1 MHGAWLNYRSMTAD
15 PSLKEQK
22 LKPGTVKRIF
32 SFAKPYQVSIYV
44 YLATVV
50 VDAALIVATPLL
62 LKKLIDDGVMPK
74 DSSVVTQLAF
84 FVALIA
90 VADAAFNMLGR
101 YFSSRIGEGLIYD
114 LRSLVFAHVQKQS
127 IAFFTRTQ
135 TGALISRI
143 NSDVIGAQQAFTS
156 TLSGLVSNVVS
167 LLLVGITMLILSW
180 QITIFSLL
188 MLPLFLIPTKWVGR
202 RLQSLT
208 RESFTLNSEM
218 SSTMTERFNVSG
230 AMLVSLYGQ
239 PLREEA
245 GFRVRA
251 RRVADIGIKTAMLN
265 RLFFIAL
272 TSVAAIAT
280 AIAYGIGGHLAING
294 GLTVGTLLA
303 ITALLARLY
312 GPLTALSNVR
322 IDVMTSLVSFE
333 RVFEVLDL
341 EPMVKDRSGAIALKS
356 SKGKIEFKNVDFSYP
371 NAQEISLASLESV
384 AKAETVTSG
393 IVLKGLTFTVEPG
406 TTTALVGPSGAGK
419 TTISALIPRLYDVT
433 GGSIKIDGNDIRDVT
448 LESLRNSIG
457 VVMQDA
463 HLFHETIVENL
474 RYAKQD
480 ATQDQMQSACEAAQ
494 IWDLIKSLPNGFET
508 MVGERG
514 HRLSGG
520 EKQRLAIARLLLKSP
535 SIVILDE
542 ATAHLDSENE
552 QLVHAALSHALKGR
566 TSIVIAHRLS
576 TVREADQILVLDKGV
591 IVEQGKHD
599 ELIARGGLY
608 SELKFCH
615 KRSIHQRIAT
625 AARRPYEDHRLTQVI
640 AQGQQELIAGG
651 IHLLS
656 RCNIFQFLVEIGHLI
671 Y

>member
-1 MHGAWLNYRSMTAD
+1 MSMHAAWMTHRSMTAD
-15 PSLKEQK
+15 PSVKEQK

-32 SFAKPYQVSIYV
+32 RFALPYRTNIIIF
-44 YLATVV
+44 LATVV
-50 VDAALIVATPLL
+50 VDAALVVATPLL
-62 LKKLIDDGVMPK
+62 LKQLIDDGVIPK
-74 DSSVVTQLAF
+74 DGAVVTKLAV
-84 FVALIA
+84 FVGLLA
-90 VADAAFNMLGR
+90 VADAGFNMLGR

-114 LRSLVFAHVQKQS
+114 LRSLVFAHVQRQS

-143 NSDVIGAQQAFTS
+143 NSDVMGAQQAFTA
-156 TLSGLVSNVVS
+156 TLSGVVSNVVS
-167 LLLVGITMLILSW
+167 LFLVGITMLILSW

-188 MLPLFLIPTKWVGR
+188 LLPVFLIPTKWVGR

-208 RESFTLNSEM
+208 RESFNVNAEM

-230 AMLVSLYGQ
+230 AMLVALYGE
-239 PLREEA
+239 PDREREY
-245 GFRVRA
+245 FRSRA
-251 RRVADIGIKTAMLN
+251 RRVADIGIKMAMLN

-280 AIAYGIGGHLAING
+280 AFAYGIGGHLAING
-294 GLTVGTLLA
+294 GVTVGTLLA

-341 EPMVKDRSGAIALKS
+341 QPMVKNQDGAKVLVTKEPR
-356 SKGKIEFKNVDFSYP
+356 IEFDNVNFSYP
-371 NAQEISLASLESV
+371 RAEEISLASLESA
-384 AKAETVTSG
+384 AKAETVQSG
-393 IVLKGLTFTVEPG
+393 QVLRNLSFVAEPG
-406 TTTALVGPSGAGK
+406 TMTALVGPSGAGK
-419 TTISALIPRLYDVT
+419 TTISALLPRLYDVT
-433 GGSIKIDGNDIRDVT
+433 EGSIKIDGNDIRELT
-448 LESLRNSIG
+448 LESLRESIG

-463 HLFHETIVENL
+463 HLFHESIAENL

-480 ATQDQMQSACEAAQ
+480 ATIEQMQAACEAAQ
-494 IWDLIKSLPNGFET
+494 IWKLIESLPNGLDT

-535 SIVILDE
+535 AVVILDE

-552 QLVHAALSHALKGR
+552 QLVHAALQTALKGR

-576 TVREADQILVLDKGV
+576 TVREADQILVLEKGS
-591 IVEQGKHD
+591 IVERGTHD
-599 ELIARGGLY
+599 ELVARGGLY
-608 SELKFCH
+608 ADLYN
-615 KRSIHQRIAT
+615 RQDLT
-625 AARRPYEDHRLTQVI
+625 GAANQDSPID
-640 AQGQQELIAGG
+640 
-651 IHLLS
+651 
-656 RCNIFQFLVEIGHLI
+656 N
-671 Y
+671 

>member
-1 MHGAWLNYRSMTAD
+1 MHAAWMTHRSMTAD
-15 PSLKEQK
+15 PSVKEQK

-32 SFAKPYQVSIYV
+32 SFARPYRTNIII

-50 VDAALIVATPLL
+50 VDAALVVATPLL
-62 LKKLIDDGVMPK
+62 LKRLIDDGVIPK
-74 DSSVVTQLAF
+74 NASVVTSLALL
-84 FVALIA
+84 VGLIA
-90 VADAAFNMLGR
+90 IADAGFNMLGR

-114 LRSLVFAHVQKQS
+114 LRSLVFSHVQKQS

-143 NSDVIGAQQAFTS
+143 NSDVIGAQQAFTA
-156 TLSGLVSNVVS
+156 TLSGVVSNVVS
-167 LLLVGITMLILSW
+167 LFLVTITMLILSW

-188 MLPLFLIPTKWVGR
+188 LLPVFLIPTKWVGR

-208 RESFTLNSEM
+208 RESFGVNAEM

-230 AMLVSLYGQ
+230 AMLVALYGE
-239 PLREEA
+239 PAREREY
-245 GFRVRA
+245 FRSRA
-251 RRVADIGIKTAMLN
+251 RRVADIGIKMAMLN

-280 AIAYGIGGHLAING
+280 AFAYGIGGHLAIQG
-294 GLTVGTLLA
+294 GVTVGTLLA

-341 EPMVKDRSGAIALKS
+341 EPMVNNRENATILKT
-356 SKGKIEFKNVDFSYP
+356 SKPRIEFRNVSFSYP
-371 NAQEISLASLESV
+371 KAEEISLASLESA
-384 AKAETVTSG
+384 AKAETVQSG
-393 IVLKGLTFTVEPG
+393 QVLNDLSFVAEPG
-406 TTTALVGPSGAGK
+406 TMTALVGPSGAGK
-419 TTISALIPRLYDVT
+419 TTISALLPRLYDVT
-433 GGSIKIDGNDIRDVT
+433 SGAISIDGHDIRDLT
-448 LESLRNSIG
+448 LESLRDSIG

-463 HLFHETIVENL
+463 HLFHETIAENL

-480 ATQDQMQSACEAAQ
+480 ATEEEMIQACKSAQ
-494 IWDLIKSLPNGFET
+494 IWNLIDSLPNGFET

-535 SIVILDE
+535 SVVILDE

-552 QLVHAALSHALKGR
+552 QLVHAALQTALKGR

-576 TVREADQILVLDKGV
+576 TVRDADQILVLEKGS
-591 IVEQGKHD
+591 IVERGTHD
-599 ELIARGGLY
+599 ELVAKGGLY
-608 SELKFCH
+608 SDLYN
-615 KRSIHQRIAT
+615 RQDLTGT
-625 AARRPYEDHRLTQVI
+625 A
-640 AQGQQELIAGG
+640 
-651 IHLLS
+651 
-656 RCNIFQFLVEIGHLI
+656 N
-671 Y
+671 

>member
-1 MHGAWLNYRSMTAD
+1 MHAAWMTHRSMTAD
-15 PSLKEQK
+15 PSVKEQK

-32 SFAKPYQVSIYV
+32 SFARPYRTNIII

-50 VDAALIVATPLL
+50 VDAALVVATPLL
-62 LKKLIDDGVMPK
+62 LKRLIDDGVIPK
-74 DSSVVTQLAF
+74 NASVVTSLALL
-84 FVALIA
+84 VGLIA
-90 VADAAFNMLGR
+90 IADAGFNMLGR

-114 LRSLVFAHVQKQS
+114 LRSLVFSHVQKQS

-143 NSDVIGAQQAFTS
+143 NSDVIGAQQAFTA
-156 TLSGLVSNVVS
+156 TLSGVVSNVVS
-167 LLLVGITMLILSW
+167 LFLVTITMLILSW

-188 MLPLFLIPTKWVGR
+188 LLPVFLIPTKWVGR

-208 RESFTLNSEM
+208 RESFGVNAEM

-230 AMLVSLYGQ
+230 AMLVALYGE
-239 PLREEA
+239 PAREREY
-245 GFRVRA
+245 FRSRA
-251 RRVADIGIKTAMLN
+251 RRVADIGIKMAMLN

-280 AIAYGIGGHLAING
+280 AFAYGIGGHLAIEG
-294 GLTVGTLLA
+294 GVTVGTLLA

-341 EPMVKDRSGAIALKS
+341 EPMVNNRENATVLKT
-356 SKGKIEFKNVDFSYP
+356 SKPRIEFKIVSFSYP
-371 NAQEISLASLESV
+371 KAEEISLASLESA
-384 AKAETVTSG
+384 AKAETVQSG
-393 IVLKGLTFTVEPG
+393 QVLKDLSFVAEPG
-406 TTTALVGPSGAGK
+406 TMTALVGPSGAGK
-419 TTISALIPRLYDVT
+419 TTISALLPRLYDVT
-433 GGSIKIDGNDIRDVT
+433 DGAISIDGHDIRDLT
-448 LESLRNSIG
+448 LESLRDSIG

-463 HLFHETIVENL
+463 HLFHETIAENL

-480 ATQDQMQSACEAAQ
+480 ATEEEMIQACKSAQ
-494 IWDLIKSLPNGFET
+494 IWNLIDSLPNGFET

-535 SIVILDE
+535 SVVILDE

-552 QLVHAALSHALKGR
+552 QLVHAALQTALKGR

-576 TVREADQILVLDKGV
+576 TVRDADQILVLEKGS
-591 IVEQGKHD
+591 IVERGTHD
-599 ELIARGGLY
+599 ELVAKGGLY
-608 SELKFCH
+608 SDLYN
-615 KRSIHQRIAT
+615 RQDLT
-625 AARRPYEDHRLTQVI
+625 GAA
-640 AQGQQELIAGG
+640 
-651 IHLLS
+651 
-656 RCNIFQFLVEIGHLI
+656 N
-671 Y
+671 